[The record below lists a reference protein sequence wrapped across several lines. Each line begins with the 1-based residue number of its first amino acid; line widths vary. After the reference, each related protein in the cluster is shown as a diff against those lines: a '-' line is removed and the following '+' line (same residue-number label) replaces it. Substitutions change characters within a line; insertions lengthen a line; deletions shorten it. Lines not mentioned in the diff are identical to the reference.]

1 MENVIDL
8 LEKRGFIDTLSD
20 PEFKNVVNK
29 PINIYCGFDPTGDS
43 LHVGHLIP
51 MIGLKWFQKFGHKPY
66 AIVGGATGMI
76 GDPSGK
82 SKERNL
88 LTAEQIDKNTKGIE
102 KNLRQILSFSGD
114 NSAIL
119 LNNYDWIG
127 KFNFIEFLR
136 EVGKHFRLST
146 MLSKE
151 SVKMRL
157 ESEEGMS
164 FTEFCYQVLQGF
176 DFLYLYKHH
185 NVIAQMGGSDQWGN
199 ITAGCELTRRVEGH
213 PVFALTFPL
222 LTRSDGK
229 KFGKTEEGAVW
240 LSKEKTTP
248 YEFYQYFYR
257 IPDADVIKMM
267 KLLTLMDLSEIK
279 KYEPL
284 IAEQP
289 NVAQKRLAEEVTKLV
304 HGQEALDLALQ
315 ATQVAKP
322 GMNAVLEASSLIALK
337 GEVPFYQVSPSQFFH
352 RKLMDL
358 IVELKIQESK
368 GEFKRLVKNG
378 GLYLNNQKVLDENQ
392 MIEKESCIEGRL
404 ILVSLGKKQR
414 VVIEAQ

>member
-1 MENVIDL
+1 MDNVIDL
-8 LEKRGFIDTLSD
+8 LERRGFIDTLSD
-20 PEFKNVVNK
+20 PEFKKVAERGVR
-29 PINIYCGFDPTGDS
+29 IYCGFDPTGDS

-51 MIGLKWFQKFGHKPY
+51 ILGLLWFQKCGHKPY

-88 LTAEQIDKNTKGIE
+88 LTEEQIKKNCVGIE
-102 KNLRQILSFSGD
+102 KNLKQMLQFDGETGCT
-114 NSAIL
+114 L

-127 KFNFIEFLR
+127 SYRFVDFLR
-136 EVGKHFRLST
+136 DVGKHYRLSA
-146 MLSKE
+146 MLAKE
-151 SVKMRL
+151 SVKLRL

-164 FTEFCYQVLQGF
+164 FTEFCYQILQGY
-176 DFLYLYKHH
+176 DFLWLYQNHQ
-185 NVIAQMGGSDQWGN
+185 VVAQMGGSDQWGN
-199 ITAGCELTRRVEGH
+199 ITAGCELIRKVEGH

-229 KFGKTEEGAVW
+229 KFGKTEDGSVW

-267 KLLTLMDLSEIK
+267 KLLTLMDLGEIHR
-279 KYEPL
+279 YASRLEEEPN
-284 IAEQP
+284 A
-289 NVAQKRLAEEVTKLV
+289 AQKKLAEEVTKLV
-304 HGQEALDLALQ
+304 HGEEALALALK
-315 ATQVAKP
+315 ATEVAKP
-322 GMNAVLEASSLIALK
+322 GHGAVLEAKSLLALK
-337 GEVPFYQVSPSQFFH
+337 GEVPFYTVDPVQFFN
-352 RKLMDL
+352 RKLMDVV
-358 IVELKIQESK
+358 VELKIQESK

-378 GLYLNNQKVLDENQ
+378 GLYLNNKKVVDENQ
-392 MIEKESCIEGRL
+392 MIDKNECIEGRL

-414 VVIEAQ
+414 VVIEAE